1 MMKFISNAIY
11 LLTVTVFL
19 GYFDLCLAYGEEEV
33 GGWFLDQTT
42 IRLPFANDN
51 SIEADFGDV
60 DNDGDIDVV
69 VANAGQDKDVL
80 LINLG
85 NGFFEDQSYRLQ
97 VMNSEVSTDVDFA
110 DIDNDGDLDLG
121 VAKSGFGGGGQC
133 RILINDGKGFFSEET
148 TIRLPPLS
156 ASTRDLDFGDVDGDG
171 DVDIVMANVYVFG
184 ANVSRQNRILI
195 NNGHGYFI
203 DETLKPDGTPYR
215 FPIDNASPRSV
226 VLGDVDNDGDLDIV
240 WANRIDNEF
249 MGDYDGPQNRL
260 WLNDGLGF
268 FQDVTDERFPID
280 ADSSR
285 DVAMGD
291 VDNDGDLD
299 IYFGNAIADNSFTG
313 GGQQNRLYINNGNG
327 YFTDETTMR
336 IPTLGKITKSV
347 DFGDVDNDGDLD
359 IVEANSRHENGHQA
373 PLPGQQNRILI
384 NDGNGFF
391 TDESVYGLF
400 SRRRLPFR
408 IDNSYDIDLGD
419 VDGDGDLDMF
429 VAERFTQNRILINHR
444 F

>member
-1 MMKFISNAIY
+1 MKFISNAIY
-11 LLTVTVFL
+11 LLIVTVFL

-42 IRLPFANDN
+42 IRLPFANNN

-85 NGFFEDQSYRLQ
+85 NGLFEDQSYRLQ
-97 VMNSEVSTDVDFA
+97 VMNSEVSTDVEFA

-148 TIRLPPLS
+148 TIRLPPLL

-171 DVDIVMANVYVFG
+171 DVDTIMANVYVFG
-184 ANVSRQNRILI
+184 ASVSRQNRILI
-195 NNGHGYFI
+195 NNGYGYFT
-203 DETLKPDGTPYR
+203 DETLKPDGTAYR
-215 FPIDNASPRSV
+215 FPIDNASSRSV

-268 FQDVTDERFPID
+268 FQDVTDEQFPID

-285 DVAMGD
+285 DVAM
-291 VDNDGDLD
+291 
-299 IYFGNAIADNSFTG
+299 
-313 GGQQNRLYINNGNG
+313 
-327 YFTDETTMR
+327 
-336 IPTLGKITKSV
+336 
-347 DFGDVDNDGDLD
+347 GDVDNDGDLD

-391 TDESVYGLF
+391 TDESIYGLF

-419 VDGDGDLDMF
+419 VDGD
-429 VAERFTQNRILINHR
+429 
-444 F
+444 

>member
-1 MMKFISNAIY
+1 M
-11 LLTVTVFL
+11 
-19 GYFDLCLAYGEEEV
+19 
-33 GGWFLDQTT
+33 
-42 IRLPFANDN
+42 
-51 SIEADFGDV
+51 
-60 DNDGDIDVV
+60 
-69 VANAGQDKDVL
+69 
-80 LINLG
+80 
-85 NGFFEDQSYRLQ
+85 
-97 VMNSEVSTDVDFA
+97 
-110 DIDNDGDLDLG
+110 
-121 VAKSGFGGGGQC
+121 
-133 RILINDGKGFFSEET
+133 
-148 TIRLPPLS
+148 
-156 ASTRDLDFGDVDGDG
+156 ASTRDLDFGNVDGDG
-171 DVDIVMANVYVFG
+171 DVDTVMANVYVFG
-184 ANVSRQNRILI
+184 ASVSRQNRILI
-195 NNGHGYFI
+195 NNGYGYFT
-203 DETLKPDGTPYR
+203 DETLKPDGTAYR
-215 FPIDNASPRSV
+215 FPIDNASSRSV

-299 IYFGNAIADNSFTG
+299 IYFGNAIGDNSFTG
-313 GGQQNRLYINNGNG
+313 GGQQNRLYNNNGNG

-359 IVEANSRHENGHQA
+359 IIEANSRHENGHQA
-373 PLPGQQNRILI
+373 PLPGQQNKILI

-391 TDESVYGLF
+391 TDESIYGLF

-444 F
+444 FSRCENEEL